1 MKKHVYGFAFL
12 FLLIQA
18 FPLAHAAEEGLVV
31 KENCAWEH
39 PGRESSTWEHK
50 NALRA
55 LRVPEETIERFATR
69 IQRGQSDDW
78 VHISPQQGVVRQ
90 QLGDMPERFTIDG
103 MVFGKRKVCYG
114 VFPAW
119 ADMTRKEKA
128 RLYAEQDGNGNI
140 IYVAVPTVCNNMTK
154 LSLVERPRLV
164 ILATYEGPRTKTE
177 TAARKAPENVVT
189 DSNNDSV
196 TDSNSNPVTTY
207 AYWSPRYKE
216 MIHNIRVVQ

>member
-1 MKKHVYGFAFL
+1 MKKHMYGFAFL
-12 FLLIQA
+12 FLLVQA
-18 FPLAHAAEEGLVV
+18 FPMAYAAGGGLLV
-31 KENCAWEH
+31 KENCAWEY
-39 PGRESSTWEHK
+39 PGRELSRWEHES
-50 NALRA
+50 ALRA
-55 LRVPEETIERFATR
+55 LSVPEETIKRFVTR
-69 IQRGQSDDW
+69 IQRGQFDDW

-103 MVFGKRKVCYG
+103 MVFGKRKVCFN
-114 VFPAW
+114 VSPAW
-119 ADMTRKEKA
+119 ADMSRKEKA
-128 RLYAEQDGNGNI
+128 RLYAEQDGSGNI
-140 IYVAVPTVCNNMTK
+140 IYVAIPTICNNMTK

-177 TAARKAPENVVT
+177 TATKKAPENVVT

-196 TDSNSNPVTTY
+196 VDSNSNPVTTY